1 MINIKSFF
9 IYFLFFFT
17 ISHNSYA
24 INIATINIDYILN
37 NNSNFNNLIDELNTF
52 KLKFTNSIKI
62 DENKLVDSQN
72 EINELSLVLNE
83 NELSLKYEIHNNN
96 LSKLKKKINTFNMFI
111 NSNIEENKS
120 LIIKQIYE
128 IVKNIAITYEYDI
141 ILNENNYFLVSEQ
154 IDISNIVIKQLNNI
168 DLELLILNN
177 NESFY
182 K

>member
-1 MINIKSFF
+1 
-9 IYFLFFFT
+9 
-17 ISHNSYA
+17 
-24 INIATINIDYILN
+24 
-37 NNSNFNNLIDELNTF
+37 
-52 KLKFTNSIKI
+52 
-62 DENKLVDSQN
+62 
-72 EINELSLVLNE
+72 
-83 NELSLKYEIHNNN
+83 
-96 LSKLKKKINTFNMFI
+96 MFI